1 MSSERR
7 TQKSFICARHLGAP
21 RRAAA
26 AGSAAAGAEGG
37 PGPIEDVQVIRH
49 FVRLLSARSRLYR
62 RRSLQVFPFFRYFRD
77 LQDVHFIAP
86 LQSQQFSKCSSI
98 CLKTFVKHSDDF

>member
-37 PGPIEDVQVIRH
+37 PGPIEHVQVIRH

-62 RRSLQVFPFFRYFRD
+62 RRFLR
-77 LQDVHFIAP
+77 
-86 LQSQQFSKCSSI
+86 SSTCWKALDRI
-98 CLKTFVKHSDDF
+98 DNFHMLLMA